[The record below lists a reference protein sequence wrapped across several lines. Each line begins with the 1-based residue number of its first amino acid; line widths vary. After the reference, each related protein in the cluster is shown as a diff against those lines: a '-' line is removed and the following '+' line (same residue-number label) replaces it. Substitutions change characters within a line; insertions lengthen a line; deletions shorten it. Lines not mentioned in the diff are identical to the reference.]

1 MYLSASLSDLV
12 SAVFNGAPTPEATE
26 RYTAQLTALISL
38 YICFVA
44 IFIVGIYIRAV
55 NKRQDLDAPR
65 KAFKVWIA
73 WSLMFSILMIAA
85 YVAHYLATAG

>member
-38 YICFVA
+38 YICFVGV
-44 IFIVGIYIRAV
+44 FMVGLYIRAV
-55 NKRQDLDAPR
+55 NKRQNLDAPR
-65 KAFKVWIA
+65 RAFKVWIA
-73 WSLMFSILMIAA
+73 WSLMFSILMVAA
-85 YVAHYLATAG
+85 AVAYFLAAE